1 MKKKFIS
8 NLLLWVFAF
17 LITVFSAGY
26 QRRTGP
32 TYPIEGALMV
42 DGNSID
48 YKLLRSHGGEG
59 DQPVEIAAPDTA
71 IAGVVAYK
79 RYKSNDDWMQIPM
92 HREGNKL
99 VAALPHQ
106 PPAGKLEYHVEL
118 QKAGAVYVAP
128 DDENVVTRFK
138 GNVPAWILAP
148 HILFIFLSM
157 LFAARVGLQALRK
170 EAPVIGLMMTS
181 VIFLILGGFIFGPI
195 VQKFA
200 FGAYWT
206 GFPFGMD
213 LTDNK
218 TLIALAGWLL
228 AFFLVKR
235 NPRMRLAVLGAFI
248 IMFSIFM
255 IPHSMHGSELDYSK
269 TGAQNSVVGGK

>member
-1 MKKKFIS
+1 MKKKVATGLS
-8 NLLLWVFAF
+8 LWGLAL

-32 TYPIEGALMV
+32 TWPIDGVVLLDGAAI
-42 DGNSID
+42 N
-48 YKLLRSHGGEG
+48 YELLRSHGGQG
-59 DQPVEIAAPDTA
+59 DQPVEISAPDTA
-71 IAGVVAYK
+71 VAGILHFK
-79 RYKSNDDWMQIPM
+79 RYKSNDDWSQIPM
-92 HREGNKL
+92 SREGTKL
-99 VAALPHQ
+99 VASLPHQ
-106 PPAGKLEYHVEL
+106 LPAGKLEYHVEL
-118 QKAGAVYVAP
+118 KKTDAVYVIP

-157 LFAARVGLQALRK
+157 LFAARVGLQSLRD
-170 EAPVIGLMMTS
+170 EAPVLGLMTTS
-181 VIFLILGGFIFGPI
+181 VIFLLLGGFIFGPI

-200 FGAYWT
+200 FDAYWT

-235 NPRMRLAVLGAFI
+235 NPRMRLAVLGASI

-255 IPHSMHGSELDYSK
+255 IPHSMHGSELYYSK
-269 TGAQNSVVGGK
+269 LDAQSSVVGGD

>member
-71 IAGVVAYK
+71 IAGVVVYK

>member
-1 MKKKFIS
+1 MKKTLTELF
-8 NLLLWVFAF
+8 LWILAF
-17 LITVFSAGY
+17 LITVFAAGY

-32 TYPIEGALMV
+32 TYPLDGAVMI

-48 YKLLRSHGGEG
+48 YELLRSHGGEG
-59 DQPVEIAAPDTA
+59 DQPVAITAPDTA
-71 IAGVVAYK
+71 IAGVVVYK
-79 RYKSNDDWMQIPM
+79 RYKSNDDWSQMPM
-92 HREGNKL
+92 SRQGAKL

-118 QKAGAVYVAP
+118 KKADKTFIIP

-138 GNVPAWILAP
+138 GNVPGWILAP

-157 LFAARVGLQALRK
+157 LFAARAGLQSLRD
-170 EAPVIGLMMTS
+170 EAPVMGLMTTS
-181 VIFLILGGFIFGPI
+181 IILLVLGGFIFGPI
-195 VQKFA
+195 VQKYA

-218 TLIALAGWLL
+218 TLIALAGWIA

-235 NPRMRLAVLGAFI
+235 NPKMRLAVLGASI

-269 TGAQNSVVGGK
+269 PDAQSSVVVGE